1 MIRTTQIV
9 SSCVLCIGLLLLI
22 PVSAGIAQE
31 KSDSS
36 QTSSISARLVAVGDV
51 NLGRAVGKIILAG
64 DTCFPFSRIDHL
76 FENADI
82 VFCNLESPL
91 SDQGGE
97 TQSRRSN
104 LVFTGPP
111 AGADALKRAGVTVVS
126 IANNHALDYG
136 VDGFH
141 QTVENLHRAGVNFV
155 GTVDSNSL
163 EPNRA
168 IITVNG
174 LRFAF
179 FAVTDVQ
186 NWQNGSWMRYVAKA
200 DTSLLFPRIRALRD
214 SVDFIILSYH
224 GGVEYQSIPAKATR
238 SFLHAAIDAGVD
250 LVIGHHPHVL
260 QEIEVYR
267 GRYIAYSLG
276 NFVFYQP
283 QRYWTQRSVALVFQC
298 IKAKG
303 GRQIQLEDVIPLK
316 AGLRPEVL
324 QKRYGEGRKVLDHL
338 SALSKKTA
346 ALFLQIEQKVD
357 P

>member
-1 MIRTTQIV
+1 MTRKV
-9 SSCVLCIGLLLLI
+9 FGCVLSFGLLLLI
-22 PVSAGIAQE
+22 SVSGSIAQE

-36 QTSSISARLVAVGDV
+36 QTSSISVRLVAVGDV
-51 NLGRAVGKIILAG
+51 NLGRAVGKILLAG

-76 FENADI
+76 FQNADI
-82 VFCNLESPL
+82 AFCNLESPL

-111 AGADALKRAGVTVVS
+111 AGADALKRAGVTIVS

-163 EPNRA
+163 KPKRA
-168 IITVNG
+168 IIAVNG

-186 NWQNGSWMRYVAKA
+186 NSQNRLWMRYVAKA
-200 DTSLLFPRIRALRD
+200 DTSLLFPCIRALRD
-214 SVDFIILSYH
+214 SVDFIVLSYH
-224 GGVEYQSIPAKATR
+224 GGVEYQSIPTKATR

-250 LVIGHHPHVL
+250 LVVGHHPHVL
-260 QEIEVYR
+260 QEIEVYH

-298 IKAKG
+298 TKAKG
-303 GRQIQLEDVIPLK
+303 GRQIRLDDVIPLK
-316 AGLRPEVL
+316 ASLRPEIL
-324 QKRYGEGRKVLDHL
+324 QKHYGEGRKVLAHL
-338 SALSKKTA
+338 SALRWKTA
-346 ALFLQIEQKVD
+346 PLFLQIEQKVE